1 MAYLVKFLHS
11 AFFGQLPEKLSQ
23 VREVPATMLAP
34 MVVLAGLCILFGAV
48 PGLPLSFIAKI
59 QREIGQPAIDPN
71 LFNLYSANGLWS
83 TGILVILLLVGGLI
97 SMAVYSAYSRK
108 VRYTEVYTCGNVD
121 LKPEELQVSAH
132 HLYETPKQLIK
143 SELVG
148 LKRLFGQDRG
158 QGDA

>member
-1 MAYLVKFLHS
+1 
-11 AFFGQLPEKLSQ
+11 
-23 VREVPATMLAP
+23 
-34 MVVLAGLCILFGAV
+34 
-48 PGLPLSFIAKI
+48 
-59 QREIGQPAIDPN
+59 
-71 LFNLYSANGLWS
+71 
-83 TGILVILLLVGGLI
+83 
-97 SMAVYSAYSRK
+97 MAVYSAYSRK